1 MTESLG
7 PAVTG
12 PRILVVDDDPVM
24 LDLMEDLLSHE
35 GYEVL
40 REGSGESALAT
51 VATRIPRAALV
62 DLILPGLDDVLDAWA
77 VPTRPPP
84 SVIGHDD
91 DRRGPTTAS
100 GRSTIRAGSPRAP
113 TRPSVAAP

>member
-1 MTESLG
+1 MSSGGNASGGTLPMT
-7 PAVTG
+7 A
-12 PRILVVDDDPVM
+12 
-24 LDLMEDLLSHE
+24 
-35 GYEVL
+35 
-40 REGSGESALAT
+40 
-51 VATRIPRAALV
+51 
-62 DLILPGLDDVLDAWA
+62 GLDDVLDAWA